1 VIKRALIYP
10 AGHPFTCTLWTTM
23 LYQTAFTLLNLAVV
37 PAWLMLL
44 VAPRWQM
51 TRTLIHGG
59 TYPAI
64 YCVIY
69 AVFLFN
75 HLFLGVAS
83 PDASFSSLEG
93 VMGLFDHPNGIL
105 LGWTHYLA
113 FDLFVGAWI
122 GRDALRRGITHWLS
136 VPGLVLTFLLGPVGL
151 LVYLA
156 TRALQG
162 KDRLSMIE

>member
-1 VIKRALIYP
+1 
-10 AGHPFTCTLWTTM
+10 M
-23 LYQTAFTLLNLAVV
+23 LYQTAFPLLNLAVV

-44 VAPRWQM
+44 FAPRWQL
-51 TRTLIHGG
+51 TRTLVHGG
-59 TYPAI
+59 YYPAI
-64 YCVIY
+64 YCAIY

-75 HLFLGVAS
+75 HLFLGAAS
-83 PDASFSSLEG
+83 PGASFTSLEG

-122 GRDALRRGITHWLS
+122 GRDALRRGITQWLAA
-136 VPGLVLTFLLGPVGL
+136 PAMLLTFLLGPVGL

-156 TRALQG
+156 IRFFQG
-162 KDRLSMIE
+162 KARLSLVE